1 MNSVDVAIVGAGVV
15 GSATAFHL
23 LKHGFS
29 GSILLIEKDTT
40 YAYGCTARA
49 VGGMRQQFSCPE
61 NILLSRY
68 GLDFIRALKRDF
80 GAEADV
86 GFREQGYLLLATASG
101 MPQLNA
107 NVETQRALG
116 ADVDLLRQDA
126 LNGHFPWL
134 VTDGLA
140 GGSFSRSGE
149 GWIDPN
155 TLMAVLRKK
164 AVEGGATLIRDEV
177 IALERTGVR
186 IASLSL
192 KSGRSIAVGALV
204 NAAGAGAGALA
215 AMAGIDLPVG
225 PRKRYVYVLD
235 CPQAGEDLHGAPL
248 TVDPTGVYL
257 RPEGK
262 HFLTGLSPSL
272 AEEPSDMD
280 WEVDYAWFE
289 ERIWPLLAER
299 VPVFETTKVV
309 NAWVGQYDFNAHDE
323 NGIIGR
329 HPRIANFYFGN
340 GFSGHGLQQGPATGN
355 AIAELILYGEYRTI
369 DLSRLG
375 YERILRGETYGE
387 TNII

>member
-1 MNSVDVAIVGAGVV
+1 MSPTVIPNTTREHQKIIERHLSIADITRKYRRLVYRETVAGEGGVKRGISCGQRARRGMPDGLADREILETIALGAFAHGAAEPSEPAQVCQALSSPFPLLVAAAVIRHSADGQSEGSYRVNSVDVAIVGAGVV

-126 LNGHFPWL
+126 LKGHFPWL

-177 IALERTGVR
+177 IALERTV
-186 IASLSL
+186 SDCV
-192 KSGRSIAVGALV
+192 AV
-204 NAAGAGAGALA
+204 
-215 AMAGIDLPVG
+215 
-225 PRKRYVYVLD
+225 
-235 CPQAGEDLHGAPL
+235 
-248 TVDPTGVYL
+248 T
-257 RPEGK
+257 
-262 HFLTGLSPSL
+262 
-272 AEEPSDMD
+272 
-280 WEVDYAWFE
+280 E
-289 ERIWPLLAER
+289 ERPQHRGGRAR
-299 VPVFETTKVV
+299 QRSGGRGRG
-309 NAWVGQYDFNAHDE
+309 ACCH
-323 NGIIGR
+323 GR
-329 HPRIANFYFGN
+329 HRSAGRAAQALCLCARLSSSRR
-340 GFSGHGLQQGPATGN
+340 GFAWRTSHG
-355 AIAELILYGEYRTI
+355 
-369 DLSRLG
+369 
-375 YERILRGETYGE
+375 
-387 TNII
+387 